1 MNLKK
6 KKLIE
11 TELSGGYHGLAEKDQ
26 VGRCWSK
33 DTNFQL

>member
-6 KKLIE
+6 NLIE
-11 TELSGGYHGLAEKDQ
+11 TELSGGYHGLSGKDQ
-26 VGRCWSK
+26 VGRRWSK